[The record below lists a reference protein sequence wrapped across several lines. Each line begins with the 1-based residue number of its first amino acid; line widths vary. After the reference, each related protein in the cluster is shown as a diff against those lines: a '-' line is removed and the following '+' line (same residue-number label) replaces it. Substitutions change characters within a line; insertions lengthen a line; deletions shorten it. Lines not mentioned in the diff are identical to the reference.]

1 MDLPTS
7 IIPLLQSHNVH
18 IIIISKHNE
27 SPDSLYREIDKE
39 LIRGSNVHSVEPLSM
54 VHSTQRIVYSVLSE
68 HHLAPAR
75 DDQASFMALS
85 DMACGSSIIADSI
98 SALLLTKM
106 NKSSSNI
113 HRALGEVAQALK
125 IKIGQYIMNKDC
137 QSKDYTLRNV
147 AQVELDVTLNCND
160 QANIS
165 QSIETQ
171 VKPAS
176 NYVQKGES
184 DVNHDSWHVIGSLL
198 NLSHLS
204 HEELLVL
211 YTLSLF
217 DSAPV
222 PMCVVNGIS
231 AIVTKAAHLQHQA
244 GSILP
249 NLEGL
254 KLIKKYPAQIVFHPS
269 LKEMRRDYDLV
280 YVPHLIGS
288 AILNE
293 VMQEID
299 KIAALGLLY
308 KVLCSIQ
315 NGIEDAVIKDY
326 MHGLMLISL
335 KVYELHFEII
345 GKDCF
350 QAVYMMCL
358 SSVC

>member
-18 IIIISKHNE
+18 IIIISEHNE

-39 LIRGSNVHSVEPLSM
+39 LIRGCNVHSVEPLSM

-85 DMACGSSIIADSI
+85 DMACGSAIIADSI

-113 HRALGEVAQALK
+113 HRALGEVAEALK
-125 IKIGQYIMNKDC
+125 IKIGQYIRNKDC
-137 QSKDYTLRNV
+137 QSKNYTLCNV
-147 AQVELDVTLNCND
+147 AQVELDVALNCND
-160 QANIS
+160 QANS
-165 QSIETQ
+165 FETQ

-176 NYVQKGES
+176 NYVQKRES

-211 YTLSLF
+211 CTLSLF
-217 DSAPV
+217 DSASV

-231 AIVTKAAHLQHQA
+231 AIVTRLLTYNTKQEVF
-244 GSILP
+244 S
-249 NLEGL
+249 
-254 KLIKKYPAQIVFHPS
+254 QIW
-269 LKEMRRDYDLV
+269 R
-280 YVPHLIGS
+280 G
-288 AILNE
+288 
-293 VMQEID
+293 
-299 KIAALGLLY
+299 
-308 KVLCSIQ
+308 
-315 NGIEDAVIKDY
+315 
-326 MHGLMLISL
+326 
-335 KVYELHFEII
+335 
-345 GKDCF
+345 
-350 QAVYMMCL
+350 
-358 SSVC
+358 